1 MADPARKAGPVHL
14 SGLVRMS
21 SPVREVYMRLNL
33 KKWIASNG
41 NVKST
46 SNTSSETSEES
57 TWGHL
62 SSFQEAGVSKKNH
75 FMSMDAIYDVGVSV
89 LVLRL
94 NKLNKG

>member
-1 MADPARKAGPVHL
+1 M
-14 SGLVRMS
+14 
-21 SPVREVYMRLNL
+21 
-33 KKWIASNG
+33 
-41 NVKST
+41 KST

-62 SSFQEAGVSKKNH
+62 SSFQEAGVSEKNH

-94 NKLNKG
+94 NKLNKGNCSENPKISHRSYHMILGQIRSFLDELRAFRVK

>member
-1 MADPARKAGPVHL
+1 MDCPCTEPG
-14 SGLVRMS
+14 SESLVCLRII
-21 SPVREVYMRLNL
+21 L

-94 NKLNKG
+94 NKLNKGWWS

>member
-1 MADPARKAGPVHL
+1 MGIKI
-14 SGLVRMS
+14 
-21 SPVREVYMRLNL
+21 NFQ
-33 KKWIASNG
+33 KWIESDG

-46 SNTSSETSEES
+46 SNTTSETSEES

-62 SSFQEAGVSKKNH
+62 SSFQEAGVSEKNH

-94 NKLNKG
+94 NKLNKGNCFELKNITKVI

>member
-1 MADPARKAGPVHL
+1 M
-14 SGLVRMS
+14 
-21 SPVREVYMRLNL
+21 
-33 KKWIASNG
+33 
-41 NVKST
+41 KST

-62 SSFQEAGVSKKNH
+62 SSFQEAGVSEKNH

-94 NKLNKG
+94 NKLNKGIVLNHFPRWALLYGLYYKGYIWYGLIQCGVK